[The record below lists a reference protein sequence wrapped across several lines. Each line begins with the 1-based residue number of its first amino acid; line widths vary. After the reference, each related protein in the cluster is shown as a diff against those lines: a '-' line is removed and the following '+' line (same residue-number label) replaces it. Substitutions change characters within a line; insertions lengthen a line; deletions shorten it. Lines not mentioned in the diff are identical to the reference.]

1 MKHFKLLYLKEVRG
15 EQDAIIGYVTM
26 IMAFMAVMFVIAL
39 RWPGSSVL
47 AIANLPAALL
57 PLWFIY
63 ASFDI
68 LSREWREK
76 NIALLSSIPVQT
88 HHVLGAK
95 LAVVWTEYLFL
106 SLLSSG
112 TLLLITLTAGI
123 PVSFPATFSEIT
135 GFIAGPFLI
144 LLPITPIAFLIYLG
158 GVSFSRW
165 PTLSRLLCVLVL
177 SGVFIIIEQGL
188 AYLFPYEV
196 VKYSLA
202 GILSHPQLSLAVLQF
217 EIMPLS
223 FALSLY
229 VVAIPCFYAAGRLME
244 KYVLP

>member
-144 LLPITPIAFLIYLG
+144 LLLSRRLPFDLPWWRLFQPLAHPEQALMRPGLIRSIYHYRA
-158 GVSFSRW
+158 GVS
-165 PTLSRLLCVLVL
+165 LLV
-177 SGVFIIIEQGL
+177 
-188 AYLFPYEV
+188 
-196 VKYSLA
+196 SL
-202 GILSHPQLSLAVLQF
+202 
-217 EIMPLS
+217 
-223 FALSLY
+223 
-229 VVAIPCFYAAGRLME
+229 
-244 KYVLP
+244 